1 MAGNELSFGKTKNI
15 SGVVISGENNKVI
28 NIQMDAELM
37 QKYLKGSNENKP
49 GLNSNIIPE
58 DIDDIKQTLNKMAD
72 VFEKYDKSKEIQVAD
87 ERITKTDLKIKKAIL
102 LKTEADQLWFDHV
115 NKRRREL
122 NRTEHDLTELRQ
134 GFDYLNYNRKLN
146 ESYTL
151 LEEINKAEPTNTEV
165 LINMAKLLM
174 VLTPDDPTDE
184 EKLLYKVVNLI
195 NEPKDD
201 IEKFQLA
208 QANLYLSVSRRPF
221 NHGAIKSARK
231 MFDELGRSE
240 WVAHIDNLINE
251 DGQNTGGNLQ
261 YNNQHNF
268 QVAGKWHVDITDA
281 FRSTMTM
288 DLFPN
293 GGFTAI
299 QQSFGLN
306 LSANG
311 NWNYDFNARTIY
323 FQGWLNGMQPFLMQ
337 ITIQNFYNDGFQG
350 IGADGF
356 GYRFVRIG

>member
-201 IEKFQLA
+201 IEKFYAKLKT
-208 QANLYLSVSRRPF
+208 LVVKEKR
-221 NHGAIKSARK
+221 IKETK
-231 MFDELGRSE
+231 K
-240 WVAHIDNLINE
+240 
-251 DGQNTGGNLQ
+251 
-261 YNNQHNF
+261 
-268 QVAGKWHVDITDA
+268 GKE
-281 FRSTMTM
+281 SYSS
-288 DLFPN
+288 L
-293 GGFTAI
+293 
-299 QQSFGLN
+299 
-306 LSANG
+306 
-311 NWNYDFNARTIY
+311 
-323 FQGWLNGMQPFLMQ
+323 
-337 ITIQNFYNDGFQG
+337 ITIVPA
-350 IGADGF
+350 I
-356 GYRFVRIG
+356 RSPMCL